1 MSGSTRQRRQFV
13 FGYTSVMESRVLLSS
28 AGERIIDTP
37 QVLLARVVH
46 VSRAADNAPAE
57 PGRDASPIAT
67 RRLPVAAGAA
77 LFPTVRRWSWL
88 ANTYWYV
95 PTRNL
100 TAVLDNS
107 TNGTQTI
114 VSDQTV
120 FHITNYF
127 NGYFWGDTVTQISS
141 LPAISSTMLGSVT
154 PKGKVLLT
162 FTPTSSNSSSSS
174 TNGFGTME
182 RKLGRWTMVNQFTSP
197 PSTVQISHW
206 ANMMQTRPGLPSWNN
221 LPGSG
226 ESVPEFLN
234 S

>member
-1 MSGSTRQRRQFV
+1 M
-13 FGYTSVMESRVLLSS
+13 SS
-28 AGERIIDTP
+28 AGERIMDTP
-37 QVLLARVVH
+37 AVRHPSVAHVGPAAAHARIKLGNGDPSGIADH
-46 VSRAADNAPAE
+46 RQAA
-57 PGRDASPIAT
+57 AT
-67 RRLPVAAGAA
+67 GAA
-77 LFPTVRRWSWL
+77 LSATVQRWSWL

-95 PTRNL
+95 PTPNL
-100 TAVLDNS
+100 PAVLDSS
-107 TNGTQTI
+107 TTGTQTI

-120 FHITNYF
+120 FHITTYVS
-127 NGYFWGDTVTQISS
+127 GYFWGDTVTQIGS
-141 LPAISSTMLGSVT
+141 LPVISSTLLGSVT

-162 FTPTSSNSSSSS
+162 FTPTDSSSSSSS
-174 TNGFGTME
+174 TNGFGTMQ

-206 ANMMQTRPGLPSWNN
+206 ANMLQTRPGLPSWIN